1 MGGSVRDHRAGLTLH
16 GPVLA
21 ISAGP
26 GRSWQTGRSLSI
38 DGYALSLCLG
48 FRVCPSENA
57 RRPTLTQVLSGAP
70 CYGDHVPTHP

>member
-26 GRSWQTGRSLSI
+26 GRSWQTGRSLLI
-38 DGYALSLCLG
+38 NGYALSLCLG
-48 FRVCPSENA
+48 FRV
-57 RRPTLTQVLSGAP
+57 
-70 CYGDHVPTHP
+70 

>member
-48 FRVCPSENA
+48 FIKGSRALECEALRAA
-57 RRPTLTQVLSGAP
+57 RSRCMEHPPTSSL
-70 CYGDHVPTHP
+70 H